1 MTSRR
6 VFANVIF
13 IISAVTAVSA
23 QDFRNRE
30 LIPAFN
36 LTRAQMPVEIVS
48 IKLNGR
54 EVAAGEKIIGN
65 DDWLKGA
72 SFTVRNISNKP
83 IALITLILRF
93 EPTEGPIRVV
103 GFGLSY
109 GVDYSRGEPRGGSSP
124 LPILPDQT
132 VDLVLTE
139 QRYPNYLQILSV
151 GGIKLGFDKVRY
163 YVERV
168 CFEDDTNIIWEG
180 GYLKRRDPTCIGK
193 FDIVEPYKLPT
204 RR

>member
-1 MTSRR
+1 MTSR
-6 VFANVIF
+6 FILAAIIF
-13 IISAVTAVSA
+13 TISAVTGVSA
-23 QDFRNRE
+23 QDLRNRE
-30 LIPAFN
+30 LIPDFR
-36 LTRAQMPVEIVS
+36 LTRTQMPVEIVS
-48 IKLNGR
+48 IKLNGK
-54 EVAAGEKIIGN
+54 EVEAGEKIIGN

-72 SFTVRNISNKP
+72 SFSVRNISDKP

-109 GVDYSRGEPRGGSSP
+109 GVDYSRGEPRSGSSP
-124 LPILPDQT
+124 LPIQPDQT

-139 QRYPNYLQILSV
+139 QRYPNFLEILSM
-151 GGIKLGFDKVRY
+151 GGIKLGFDKVPY

-180 GYLKRRDPTCIGK
+180 GYLKRRDPASIGK
-193 FDIVEPYKLPT
+193 FDIVEPYKLPA